1 MARVS
6 CRSTTSMASRA
17 RAMFFPRWVETS
29 NEPPMVG
36 AHLPARAVES
46 SFSFFSKGSSKVRIT
61 EYGIRISKVRNFGTE
76 NGFIKVRNLK
86 VRKILFFYLTIKV
99 RNYFY
104 GIFFSLWL
112 PSSISCWLVGQT
124 TSPVPLQCF
133 SVKYLDTTYWKL
145 FYLSL
150 WSPSTSFL
158 CNWAKPLPHYTN
170 LLF

>member
-1 MARVS
+1 MKWDKKVQ
-6 CRSTTSMASRA
+6 
-17 RAMFFPRWVETS
+17 
-29 NEPPMVG
+29 
-36 AHLPARAVES
+36 
-46 SFSFFSKGSSKVRIT
+46 GSSKVRNT
-61 EYGIRISKVRNFGTE
+61 EYGIRPRKVRNFGTE

-112 PSSISCWLVGQT
+112 PSSISCWLVGKT